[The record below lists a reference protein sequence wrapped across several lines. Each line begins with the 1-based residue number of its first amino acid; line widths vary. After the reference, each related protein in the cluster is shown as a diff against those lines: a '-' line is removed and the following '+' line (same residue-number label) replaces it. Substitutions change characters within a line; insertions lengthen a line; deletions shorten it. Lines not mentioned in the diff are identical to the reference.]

1 MLWVSLCIY
10 FMTCTWQDEGSA
22 SPMPVVMM
30 PAVVPV
36 KLATVTAVFAI
47 VDALWISPSLVVGRQ
62 TVALAGPA
70 IMPCRDPIT
79 GIVSRIIT
87 ALLVP
92 VVIGICRVGAIMVVT
107 MMVAAMMM
115 VVLAVHTMRGNA
127 LTVMSE
133 QASRGL
139 LGHGNGDGKQHCKCR
154 QNALDTHNSVTLQDW
169 CLKGSLKT
177 NNSSNR

>member
-1 MLWVSLCIY
+1 
-10 FMTCTWQDEGSA
+10 
-22 SPMPVVMM
+22 
-30 PAVVPV
+30 
-36 KLATVTAVFAI
+36 
-47 VDALWISPSLVVGRQ
+47 
-62 TVALAGPA
+62 
-70 IMPCRDPIT
+70 
-79 GIVSRIIT
+79 
-87 ALLVP
+87 
-92 VVIGICRVGAIMVVT
+92 MVVT